1 MKVRLR
7 LREMTRPAKSSAMGV
22 RIPTE
27 EQILENPDRRF
38 FIAGGWVDSSN
49 LCEICLYW
57 HRRQE
62 QFTLYS
68 LLQVLEH
75 EALHAVLA
83 NLLDLDTSMK
93 LDNVYRSSC
102 KWLSNDRII
111 FVNEFFVDKWVFPPY
126 LEEPTY

>member
-1 MKVRLR
+1 
-7 LREMTRPAKSSAMGV
+7 MTRPAKSSAIGV

-27 EQILENPDRRF
+27 EQILENLDRRF

-68 LLQVLEH
+68 LLQVLER
-75 EALHAVLA
+75 EALHVVLV
-83 NLLDLDTSMK
+83 NLLYLDMPMK
-93 LDNVYRSSC
+93 LDDVHRFSC
-102 KWLSNDRII
+102 AWLSNDRII
-111 FVNEFFVDKWVFPPY
+111 FVNEFFVGKWVFPPY
-126 LEEPTY
+126 LEEPTTDLLN